1 MTELKLNEACKQQ
14 HDMVLRKGF
23 DNFHI
28 PTLLMLTVSE
38 LGEALE
44 ADRKNRHADYKKL
57 YEEFPAFP
65 ITEFP
70 KDVWEMHEFHESLEK
85 YAEAFERNVKDT
97 FEDEI
102 ADAFLRLMDL
112 CGAYDIDIE
121 KAINMKQIYNKTR
134 PTKHG
139 KAY

>member
-1 MTELKLNEACKQQ
+1 MKIKLNEACKQQ
-14 HDMVLRKGF
+14 HEMVLRKGF

-28 PTLLMLTVSE
+28 PTLLMLIVSE

-44 ADRKNRHADYKKL
+44 ADRKNKHADYKKMR
-57 YEEFPAFP
+57 EEFPSFP
-65 ITEFP
+65 VVDFP
-70 KDVWEMHEFHESLEK
+70 KDVWEMHEFHDSLEK

-112 CGAYDIDIE
+112 CGAYNIDIE
-121 KAINMKQIYNKTR
+121 NAINMKQLYNHTR
-134 PTKHG
+134 PKKHG